1 MKISRQRLSQAG
13 LFVLA
18 SMFLSSCNRGY
29 GCPTNFE
36 VNDSLIEAVQ
46 AVVSLLF

>member
-1 MKISRQRLSQAG
+1 MKISRQRLGQAG

-36 VNDSLIEAVQ
+36 VNESFIEAVQ
-46 AVVSLLF
+46 TIVSVLF